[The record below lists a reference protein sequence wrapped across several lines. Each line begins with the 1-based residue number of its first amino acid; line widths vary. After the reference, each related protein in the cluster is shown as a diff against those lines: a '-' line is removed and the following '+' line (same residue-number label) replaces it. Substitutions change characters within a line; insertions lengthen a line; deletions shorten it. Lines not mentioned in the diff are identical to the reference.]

1 MKTEEKPKNFY
12 FTLYLLSRFI
22 ETIKLEKSKNDADRG
37 NNLTKDSAVYDNE
50 QECNSADYKHEV
62 LAKAVKRFV
71 GVNLKDY
78 NSLQSFSQKKTLNSF
93 AIFLINKIDDNKWQ

>member
-22 ETIKLEKSKNDADRG
+22 ETQRLEKSKNDADRG
-37 NNLTKDSAVYDNE
+37 HNLTKESAVYENE

-71 GVNLKDY
+71 GVSLKDY
-78 NSLQSFSQKKTLNSF
+78 NSLQPFIQKKTLNNF
-93 AIFLINKIDDNKWQ
+93 AIYLINKIDDSKW